1 MILYIDMDG
10 VVANF
15 HKAITGYEPELET
28 KDGPDW
34 QARSDRVVKICQTNS
49 SIFRDLEV
57 IEGSKEAIRE
67 LKELYEIYFLSTPMY
82 DHPQSYT
89 DKRLWLEDHYGL
101 WAKKRLILTHHKDLN
116 IGDFLIDD
124 TVHNGAGE
132 FTGEHIHFGT
142 EKFPNWAT
150 VTNYLKTKALN

>member
-15 HKAITGYEPELET
+15 HKAIIEHEPNLET

-34 QARSDRVVKICQTNS
+34 QARSERVTKICQTHI
-49 SIFRDLEV
+49 SIFRDLEA
-57 IEGSKEAIRE
+57 IDGSKEAIRE
-67 LKELYEIYFLSTPMY
+67 LKELFEVYFLSTPMW
-82 DHPQSYT
+82 DHPQSFM
-89 DKRLWLEDHYGL
+89 DKRLWLENHYGV
-101 WAKKRLILTHHKDLN
+101 WCKKRLILTHRKDLN

-124 TVHNGAGE
+124 TVHNGAGQ

-142 EKFPNWAT
+142 EKFPDWPA
-150 VTNYLKTKALN
+150 VTNYLKAKILI